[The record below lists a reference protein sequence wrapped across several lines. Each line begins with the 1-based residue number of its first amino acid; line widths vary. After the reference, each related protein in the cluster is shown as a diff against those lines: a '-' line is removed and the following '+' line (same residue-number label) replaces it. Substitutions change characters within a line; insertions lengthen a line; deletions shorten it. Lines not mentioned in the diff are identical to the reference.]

1 MRFCQKK
8 VSYAEHRQVRIS
20 LFSDSP
26 CSGSSNRTPLFTS
39 SSLGFRIEI
48 FRSKTG
54 IKLEKEKKTHL
65 ENRAGWKFK
74 KNFFKGSDLQRK

>member
-1 MRFCQKK
+1 MPEEGELRRTQTGEDKF
-8 VSYAEHRQVRIS
+8 VRR
-20 LFSDSP
+20 LTLLRV
-26 CSGSSNRTPLFTS
+26 SNRTPLFTS